1 MLKKR
6 VVYLC
11 GSMEFVS
18 TEEGKEWRDIA
29 TKILNYHGVD
39 TLNPYRRIHSFDM
52 KEMKR
57 IFELDLRDI
66 RECDIVLANL
76 STMDRVPSHGTA
88 QELFYAHYVLHKPVI
103 AFRPELVRPHP
114 FLECTTTEWRS
125 TVEKAC
131 ETIVTD
137 YL

>member
-1 MLKKR
+1 MKKM

-11 GSMEFVS
+11 GPMEAVS
-18 TEEGKEWRDIA
+18 IEESKGWRDIA
-29 TKILNYHGVD
+29 TNLLSDSCVVLD
-39 TLNPYRRIHSFDM
+39 PCRRVHTF
-52 KEMKR
+52 EARQMKR

-66 RECDIVLANL
+66 RDCDIVLVNL
-76 STMDRVPSHGTA
+76 NLMYDKPSHGTA

-103 AFRPELVRPHP
+103 AFKNEMTKLHP
-114 FLECTTTEWRS
+114 FIECTTTEWRS

-131 ETIVTD
+131 ETILME